1 MAEDYY
7 GILGVSRE
15 ASQAEL
21 DKAYRKLVIKHHPD
35 HNPDDK
41 GAKDRFTRI
50 QNAYDTLSDPEKRK
64 MYDRFGSDYEK
75 FAHAGGGHPF
85 QGRTGGGAGP
95 QFEFDFGGQGGEAFD
110 LEDLLRGFG
119 GMGGGSPFGGAA
131 GGHAAGGRRAWGGT
145 QGRRAPSRGA
155 DVTAEIAI
163 PFRLAALGG
172 ETSFQLQRGHET
184 ETVTVRI
191 PKGIDD
197 GKKIRLRGQG
207 EPSPTGG
214 EPGSLILTVRVEP
227 HPAFTR
233 KGNDLTVRV
242 PVTPAEAALGAK
254 VDVPTPKGTI
264 TLTVPAGSNS
274 GKRLRVRGHGI
285 EDSTGAVGDL
295 FAELVVT
302 LPDGLSAEDKEA
314 LEAIARRHPENP
326 RAGLSF

>member
-1 MAEDYY
+1 MAEDFY
-7 GILGVSRE
+7 GILGVSRD

-64 MYDRFGSDYEK
+64 MYDRFGADYEK
-75 FAHAGGGHPF
+75 FAHAGGAHPY
-85 QGRTGGGAGP
+85 QGRGSGGGAGP
-95 QFEFDFGGQGGEAFD
+95 QFEFDFGGAGAEGFD

-119 GMGGGSPFGGAA
+119 AGGAAGSPFGAGRGGA
-131 GGHAAGGRRAWGGT
+131 AWGGP
-145 QGRRAPSRGA
+145 QGRRAPARGA
-155 DVTAEIAI
+155 DVSAEISV
-163 PFRLAALGG
+163 PFRLAAQGG
-172 ETSFQLQRGHET
+172 ETAFQLQRGAST

-191 PKGIDD
+191 PRGIED

-207 EPSPTGG
+207 EPSPMGG
-214 EPGSLILTVRVEP
+214 ESGSLILTVRVEP
-227 HPAFTR
+227 HPFFSR

-242 PVTPAEAALGAK
+242 PVTPAEAALGGK

-264 TLTVPAGSNS
+264 SLTIPAGSNS

-285 EDSTGAVGDL
+285 ENASGVAGDL
-295 FAELVVT
+295 FAELIVT
-302 LPDGLSAEDKEA
+302 LPEALGDEDKRA
-314 LEAIARRHPENP
+314 LEEIARRHPENP
-326 RAGLSF
+326 RAGLRF

>member
-1 MAEDYY
+1 MAEDFY
-7 GILGVSRE
+7 GTLGVARD

-21 DKAYRKLVIKHHPD
+21 DKAYRKLVIKNHPD

-41 GAKDRFTRI
+41 NAKDRFTKI

-75 FAHAGGGHPF
+75 FAHAGGANPF
-85 QGRTGGGAGP
+85 QGRRGSAGAGGAGP
-95 QFEFDFGGQGGEAFD
+95 QFEFDFGGMGGDDFSF
-110 LEDLLRGFG
+110 EDLLRG
-119 GMGGGSPFGGAA
+119 MGGGAGGARH
-131 GGHAAGGRRAWGGT
+131 GGASWGGP
-145 QGRRAPSRGA
+145 QGRRAPARGS
-155 DVTAEIAI
+155 DVSAEISV

-172 ETSFQLQRGHET
+172 ETSFQLQRGAESET
-184 ETVTVRI
+184 ITVRI
-191 PKGIDD
+191 PRGIED

-207 EPSPTGG
+207 EPSPMGG
-214 EPGSLILTVRVEP
+214 ERGSLILTVRVES
-227 HPAFTR
+227 HPSFTR

-242 PVTPAEAALGAK
+242 PVTPAEAALGGK

-274 GKRLRVRGHGI
+274 GKRLRARGHGI
-285 EDSTGAVGDL
+285 EDASGTAGDL
-295 FAELVVT
+295 FVELVVS
-302 LPDGLSAEDKEA
+302 LPDGLTAEDKEA